1 MYNMLNVLI
10 SLISASYTLQT
21 IYNLYEKTRVSQDK
35 DVEDLVKES
44 VEQAYVSYISEMKQK
59 CKAENVDLTYDKNK
73 AYEIA
78 HDYFFNS
85 YSKPLFRRINYIKIN
100 KLLRDELRFYR
111 AKTIDSNKKLTPGE
125 IV

>member
-1 MYNMLNVLI
+1 MLDVLI

-59 CKAENVDLTYDKNK
+59 CKAENVELTYDKNK
-73 AYEIA
+73 AYDIA
-78 HDYFFNS
+78 HEYFFNS
-85 YSKPLFRRINYIKIN
+85 YAKPLFRQVNHIKIN

-111 AKTIDSNKKLTPGE
+111 AKTTDSVKKVLPCD